1 MPRNVATRKI
11 RDRVLVVCEGAT
23 TEPNYFEKFPKA
35 DVAKIDVVGAGANTD
50 SLVELAIELMRDAI
64 GRGEP
69 YNEVWCVF
77 DRDSFSA
84 QQFNRALQ
92 LAGHHIHVAVSNQ
105 CFELWYL
112 LHFCYLD
119 TGVRRKDYIKKLSKH
134 LRVLYRKNSTAMY
147 DTLLDKQAAAIR
159 NAERLLECYCPHNP
173 EKADPSTTVHK
184 LVRRLNEL
192 AS

>member
-1 MPRNVATRKI
+1 
-11 RDRVLVVCEGAT
+11 
-23 TEPNYFEKFPKA
+23 
-35 DVAKIDVVGAGANTD
+35 VVGAGANTD
-50 SLVELAIELMRDAI
+50 SLVERAI
-64 GRGEP
+64 GLKLDEISRSEP

-84 QQFNRALQ
+84 QQFNRARQ
-92 LAGHHIHVAVSNQ
+92 LAASHRIHVAVSNQ

-119 TGVRRKDYIKKLSKH
+119 TAVDRKHYIKKLSTH
-134 LRVLYRKNSTAMY
+134 LGARYKKNSTTMY
-147 DTLLDKQAAAIR
+147 DTLLDKQGTAMR

-184 LVRRLNEL
+184 LVKRLNEL
-192 AS
+192 AF